1 MILLSARVLGF
12 QSLDYLAPRGL
23 AFYRERGSDA
33 RYFETPYLRQLR
45 TYNCTRNR
53 RKKTKGKLSNPRAR
67 QIPELTSSRS
77 LYTRNFHGKWKAKLA
92 ANYPRVGRK
101 SRIRGDR
108 GDTYHLEIFLLNLRK
123 ESLSKVL
130 DSQVFNDSIIPR
142 PGMGRSRPMTRAI
155 GHGSKVWPKRCNE
168 CHCTRP
174 VLRRGSTCDAKR
186 GGKKGRR
193 KRDAVARERE
203 TKRDLIHRDA
213 CHSMSRVR
221 FYG

>member
-1 MILLSARVLGF
+1 MASSHWIISHHEALRFIAKGGATRDISRLRIFASCERTIVLEIEGKKRRENF
-12 QSLDYLAPRGL
+12 LILAPDSRINE
-23 AFYRERGSDA
+23 F
-33 RYFETPYLRQLR
+33 
-45 TYNCTRNR
+45 
-53 RKKTKGKLSNPRAR
+53 K
-67 QIPELTSSRS
+67 IPVS

-142 PGMGRSRPMTRAI
+142 PGVGRSRPMTRAI